1 MIFFLIHIIDLKF
14 LKTSINIYLWMV
26 IKVLPAIEGGEINDI
41 PEIVAF
47 AALQESRQH
56 EADQRRAP
64 GEEAVLE
71 VCWRIIATR

>member
-1 MIFFLIHIIDLKF
+1 
-14 LKTSINIYLWMV
+14 V
-26 IKVLPAIEGGEINDI
+26 AIKVLPAIEGSEINDI
-41 PEIVAF
+41 PEIVALT
-47 AALQESRQH
+47 ALQESRQR

>member
-1 MIFFLIHIIDLKF
+1 MSIF
-14 LKTSINIYLWMV
+14 NIQLLV
-26 IKVLPAIEGGEINDI
+26 AIKVLPAIEGSEINDI
-41 PEIVAF
+41 PEIVALT
-47 AALQESRQH
+47 ALQESRQR

>member
-1 MIFFLIHIIDLKF
+1 MA
-14 LKTSINIYLWMV
+14 

-56 EADQRRAP
+56 KADQRRAP
-64 GEEAVLE
+64 GKEAVFE
-71 VCWRIIATR
+71 VCRRIITTR